1 MTSETN
7 LGWRRGLMKTPT
19 TRITITMSSTWRMN
33 RGREYSS
40 GLSPCHTPLV
50 VIIFIYRNE
59 PAHLHKKRV
68 EVT

>member
-50 VIIFIYRNE
+50 VIINE
-59 PAHLHKKRV
+59 PEEEEEKRV